1 MGRRS
6 DHSRSELEAL
16 ILEEG
21 HRHMAEV
28 GFARFSAREVA
39 KRIGYAVGTLYNVF
53 GSYDRLILAINTLT
67 FEQWAAYLEDRLAQ
81 PSTDRIAALVEGY
94 FSFAADHMPL
104 WTAIYDH
111 RLPPDMAMPDAF
123 AARRGALTDIVARE
137 IAAVLPAELQDRAP
151 RLARSLVATVH
162 GHCIFALNGSFAL
175 LGETAPMEMAITRV
189 RESLTASGASM
200 SLADTR

>member
-16 ILEEG
+16 ILGEG
-21 HRHMAEV
+21 HAHMAEV

-53 GSYDRLILAINTLT
+53 GSYDLLIAAINTRT
-67 FEQWAAYLEDRLAQ
+67 FDQWSAHLEDRLASA
-81 PSTDRIAALVEGY
+81 PNDRIGALVEGY
-94 FSFAADHMPL
+94 FSFAGEHMNL

-111 RLPPDMAMPDAF
+111 RLPSGMAMPEAL
-123 AARRGALTDIVARE
+123 AQRRAALTDIIVREVAG
-137 IAAVLPAELQDRAP
+137 VLPPEAIDRAP

-162 GHCIFALNGSFAL
+162 GHCTFALNGSFAL
-175 LGETAPMEMAITRV
+175 LGEEAPLDLAIARV
-189 RESLTASGASM
+189 RESLAVAGSA
-200 SLADTR
+200 